1 MNFIEKNN
9 KERLA
14 FVDSWSKYVLTHDDK
29 TWSRQ
34 QNKIIN
40 SCLRYSTMTKKQ
52 FLKMK
57 QPTISANMKPSSK
70 IE

>member
-14 FVDSWSKYVLTHDDK
+14 FVDIWSKYVLTHDDK
-29 TWSRQ
+29 IWSKQ

-40 SCLRYSTMTKKQ
+40 SCLLCSTMTKEQ

-57 QPTISANMKPSSK
+57 QDAAKYL
-70 IE
+70 